1 MANDSSEVAPNTL
14 SLVFLE
20 ALYADYLRDPNSVPP
35 DYRSYFSELEHDD
48 AFRRS
53 PQIGPSF
60 KPSSVFNPNS
70 RSLNGNGAASGH
82 NGHAGLAPAT
92 NGAAAVAG
100 GVSDMAVRQDRARM
114 ERGFPLRGG

>member
-1 MANDSSEVAPNTL
+1 MANDTSEVAPNTL

-70 RSLNGNGAASGH
+70 RSLNGNGAGGGH

-92 NGAAAVAG
+92 NGVAAVAG
-100 GVSDMAVRQDRARM
+100 GVSDMAVRQDRVDALIRA
-114 ERGFPLRGG
+114 